1 MGRQA
6 RRRQHYARYAGQ
18 DVAGAAPGLGDGL
31 IDWSAGLASGLFDGW
46 VVDPLSVEGL
56 NGDYDLPNHE
66 VLHVTKDH
74 GLPLTFWRSVGH
86 SFTAFAKETMVDE
99 LAEKGGIDG
108 VELRL
113 RNTRNNLRL
122 NNVIRVAGER
132 MGAMQPGAGRTLGF
146 AAHSSF
152 GTYVAE
158 VAEVSVAQGGIKV
171 HKVFCVVDCGRAI
184 NPDIVRAQMEGAVM
198 YGLTAALH
206 GNLELENGRFG
217 KATSTTTP
225 SCAWTQRRLSKWRSS
240 TATRAPPE
248 WANRVCRPSPR
259 QWPTRFT
266 ERRAKGLGH
275 CLCGWPSASQAPHL
289 YWHTILA
296 PTHARDW
303 RWDLALQRQGG
314 RVGKLGE

>member
-1 MGRQA
+1 MLPA
-6 RRRQHYARYAGQ
+6 LL
-18 DVAGAAPGLGDGL
+18 PGLGDGL

-158 VAEVSVAQGGIKV
+158 VAKFPWCKAESKCIRCFAWWIAAERSTPTS
-171 HKVFCVVDCGRAI
+171 CGRRWK
-184 NPDIVRAQMEGAVM
+184 V
-198 YGLTAALH
+198 
-206 GNLELENGRFG
+206 
-217 KATSTTTP
+217 P
-225 SCAWTQRRLSKWRSS
+225 SC
-240 TATRAPPE
+240 TA
-248 WANRVCRPSPR
+248 
-259 QWPTRFT
+259 
-266 ERRAKGLGH
+266 
-275 CLCGWPSASQAPHL
+275 
-289 YWHTILA
+289 
-296 PTHARDW
+296 
-303 RWDLALQRQGG
+303 
-314 RVGKLGE
+314 